1 MGVIQGGRLVF
12 GGTEGPAGGSGTMW
26 TTPVGQLNQN
36 LVCFDTSEAAV
47 STIPASGTSL
57 LTNLNRI
64 RSGAAINPDF
74 VPVNYVVAMP
84 KNLNDHLNGI
94 DNLLRCFE
102 SAVEPSPTYAYQF
115 WIDTS

>member
-57 LTNLNRI
+57 LTNLDRI

-74 VPVNYVVAMP
+74 VPVNYVIAAP
-84 KNLNDHLNGI
+84 KDLNNHLESI
-94 DNLLRCFE
+94 DDFLSITE
-102 SAVEPSPTYAYQF
+102 AAVEPSSTFAHQF